1 MFQKGNESQT
11 SESDSMDR
19 LKCPVCG
26 KRAADIDANGNVN
39 LALKC
44 PNCHNIVKLK
54 YAGRPAL
61 SKRRAV

>member
-26 KRAADIDANGNVN
+26 KRAVDIDANGNVR

-44 PNCHNIVKLK
+44 PNCHKIVKLN
-54 YAGRPAL
+54 YSGCRTL
-61 SKRRAV
+61 SRQQAV